1 MQHLHTDVDVII
13 GNLHRMDLAVSHD
26 VLAERPR
33 VLAGITVVPYHL
45 EVCFG
50 FAVHDIANQDHRL
63 G

>member
-1 MQHLHTDVDVII
+1 
-13 GNLHRMDLAVSHD
+13 MDLAVSHD